1 MDQMVDATE
10 VARQYRTESRLD
22 TRRSVWRDSADGRNP
37 QDAAAQAVA
46 GAAPGSVLEVG
57 CGTGVFAARVMKEN
71 PQAVVLATDRSPRFV
86 ELTTARGVRA
96 QPADV
101 QQLPFGD
108 AQFDVVAALWMLY
121 HVPDLHRGLAEVRRV
136 LRPGGLFVAV
146 TNGDAHTAGLRVD
159 AGGAPLVTRFSSEN
173 GAEALQQHFE
183 RVTPRGHRHPRGLP
197 RPRRRGRLPG
207 HDRRGAGCRPAAVR
221 GPPGVRRRD
230 DRVPG
235 PLTVAGGRRN
245 HRGVPRPCRAGS
257 AGRRRSG
264 VRDEGAVDGE
274 QVVEPAGVPGQRWR
288 RRGRR
293 RGSRAPRRW
302 ACQPAP

>member
-1 MDQMVDATE
+1 MEQMVGATE
-10 VARQYRTESRLD
+10 VARQYRTESRLE

-86 ELTTARGVRA
+86 ELTAARGVRA

-146 TNGDAHTAGLRVD
+146 TNGDAHAAGLRVD
-159 AGGAPLVTRFSSEN
+159 AGERPWSPGSAARTAPRRSGSTSS
-173 GAEALQQHFE
+173 GSRA
-183 RVTPRGHRHPRGLP
+183 RTSPPVRSSPTTPRRSPTWP
-197 RPRRRGRLPG
+197 RPMRGWLPACRLRR
-207 HDRRGAGCRPAAVR
+207 
-221 GPPGVRRRD
+221 PPGVRRRHD
-230 DRVPG
+230 
-235 PLTVAGGRRN
+235 
-245 HRGVPRPCRAGS
+245 
-257 AGRRRSG
+257 
-264 VRDEGAVDGE
+264 
-274 QVVEPAGVPGQRWR
+274 GVPGALTASALGLNGQGLAARAVYVVSRWSNR
-288 RRGRR
+288 PASQ
-293 RGSRAPRRW
+293 GSGAPSGPSTWLSSPWRW
-302 ACQPAP
+302 VCQPAP

>member
-37 QDAAAQAVA
+37 QDAAARAVA

-57 CGTGVFAARVMKEN
+57 CGTGVFAARVMQEN

-146 TNGDAHTAGLRVD
+146 TNGDAHAAGLRVD
-159 AGGAPLVTRFSSEN
+159 AGGAPLVTGFSSEN
-173 GAEALQQHFE
+173 GAEALEQHFE
-183 RVTPRGHRHPRGLP
+183 RVTREDIATRAVFPDHAAAVAYLATTDEGLAAGLP
-197 RPRRRGRLPG
+197 PFAGPREYA
-207 HDRRGAGCRPAAVR
+207 GAT
-221 GPPGVRRRD
+221 
-230 DRVPG
+230 
-235 PLTVAGGRRN
+235 TVFLAR
-245 HRGVPRPCRAGS
+245 
-257 AGRRRSG
+257 
-264 VRDEGAVDGE
+264 
-274 QVVEPAGVPGQRWR
+274 
-288 RRGRR
+288 
-293 RGSRAPRRW
+293 
-302 ACQPAP
+302 